1 MSITTNVKDKLRK
14 RYDADFLSFHENRIK
29 DNRSAGNRARE
40 MRVSIEARLD
50 NGKALTASPK
60 RQCAALLEFYQS
72 RNNPAQLRNMEKTQR
87 QIISMDLTYIDSCA
101 HSERFAQ
108 YLLEHTEINMVASGI
123 GDLYNK
129 YLKASE
135 KELRKAILG
144 MVQTDAEVEYT
155 QALAMERRFTLHIG
169 GTNSGKTYESVE
181 RLKKAKCGVYAGPLR
196 LLALEIYDKLR
207 AAEIPCSMI
216 TGEEQHIGEDSR
228 VTACTAEMVDLD
240 TEYDVA
246 VIDEAQM
253 ISDPFRGHAWSR
265 LVMGIKAKE
274 VHICMAPE
282 AENIIR
288 RILKRCHAK
297 YDIVRHERNT
307 ELVFEDKPFDIDN
320 DLIRGDALILFSK
333 RMVLDVAA
341 RLELQ
346 GVKASVIY
354 GNLPPQI
361 RKKQFEMF
369 LNGENDVV
377 VATDAIGLGVNLPI
391 RRIVFMEHIK
401 FDGKERRPLN
411 EFEVRQIAGRA
422 GRRGMYDVGYVTA
435 TTEAG
440 LEHIKR
446 VYPMKHSIEYAIIG
460 FPQVL
465 LDIDQPIDQILT
477 SWYGIKP
484 NLDVYRKMDIKEML
498 IKYKNLYNIRDS
510 IAGFDDKR
518 EVYNMIS
525 CDVDL
530 GNEKCMAMWRY
541 YCRTYTADVSV
552 KFPVF
557 DEVRGDTRLERAETY
572 YKLLDL
578 YNQFSVRFG
587 KIMNEERV
595 IEERL
600 KTEDIILSELGRSK
614 KFYLRRCNYCGK
626 LLPIG
631 ARSSLCD
638 KCYYSVAGA
647 RAGND
652 AVKNRR

>member
-1 MSITTNVKDKLRK
+1 MSISPNEKEKLRK

-29 DNRSAGNRARE
+29 DGRSAAGKARE
-40 MRVSIEARLD
+40 MHTSIRARLD

-60 RQCAALLEFYQS
+60 RQCAALICYYQGQ
-72 RNNPAQLRNMEKTQR
+72 NNAAQLRNMEKTQR
-87 QIISMDLTYIDSCA
+87 QIVSMDLTYIDGCA
-101 HSERFAQ
+101 HREKCIQ
-108 YLLEHTEINMVASGI
+108 YLLEHPEISLVASGI
-123 GDLYNK
+123 SDLYNK
-129 YLKASE
+129 YLKAAE

-144 MVQTDAEVEYT
+144 MVQTDAELEYT
-155 QALAMERRFTLHIG
+155 QALAMERRFILHIG
-169 GTNSGKTYESVE
+169 GTNSGKTYQSVE
-181 RLKKAKCGVYAGPLR
+181 RLKKARCGVYAGPLR

-207 AAEIPCSMI
+207 AAEIPCSMV
-216 TGEEQHIGEDSR
+216 TGEEQHISENSR

-240 TEYDVA
+240 QEYDVA

-253 ISDPFRGHAWSR
+253 ISDPFRGQAWSR

-297 YDIVRHERNT
+297 YDVVRHSRNT
-307 ELVFEDKPFDIDN
+307 ELVFEDGPFDIDR
-320 DLIRGDALILFSK
+320 DLTKGDALILFSK

-341 RLELQ
+341 RLEMQ
-346 GVKASVIY
+346 GVRASVIY

-369 LNGENDVV
+369 LSGENDVV

-391 RRIVFMEHIK
+391 RRIVFMEHMK
-401 FDGKERRPLN
+401 FDCKERRPLN

-422 GRRGMYDVGYVTA
+422 GRQGMYDTGYVTA
-435 TTEAG
+435 TSEAG

-446 VYPMKHSIEYAIIG
+446 VYPMNHTIEYAVIG

-465 LDIDQPIDQILT
+465 LDIDEPIDQILT
-477 SWYGIKP
+477 SWYNIKP

-498 IKYKNLYNIRDS
+498 IKYRNLYNIRDS
-510 IAGFDDKR
+510 IADFSDKQ

-530 GNEKCMAMWRY
+530 GNEKCMTMWRY
-541 YCRTYTADVSV
+541 YCRTYRADVSV
-552 KFPVF
+552 RFPVF
-557 DEVRGDTRLERAETY
+557 DEVRGETRLERAETY

-587 KIMNEERV
+587 KLMNEERLA
-595 IEERL
+595 EERL
-600 KTEDIILSELGRSK
+600 KTEDIILTELGKSK

-626 LLPIG
+626 LLPVG

-638 KCYYSVAGA
+638 KCYDSVSGV
-647 RAGND
+647 RQVSGRKR
-652 AVKNRR
+652 V